1 MENDLTKNIDI
12 NTRCE
17 DKINSVVLLPENPK
31 HYHLLGIV
39 TNIQS
44 QSHLN
49 QEVVHNRQFFF
60 FLSKQNISKV
70 IMKARNQ
77 QQASAIAKNT
87 PRKLSVEEK
96 VIKDLQKIKLKYAA
110 KKNVKTEKE
119 SFFNE
124 NYWMDHESDQYLEDD
139 QFAMCEGE
147 EGRSSMWDDEETMYE
162 EPQEQS
168 QIMKTKSE
176 VRWVREKKS
185 TNNRCRKVFPR

>member
-1 MENDLTKNIDI
+1 
-12 NTRCE
+12 
-17 DKINSVVLLPENPK
+17 
-31 HYHLLGIV
+31 
-39 TNIQS
+39 
-44 QSHLN
+44 
-49 QEVVHNRQFFF
+49 
-60 FLSKQNISKV
+60 
-70 IMKARNQ
+70 MKARNQ

-139 QFAMCEGE
+139 QFAMCGGE